1 MKTSALVFLCA
12 FSLSLAYFDD
22 YIEDP
27 WENEDEAV
35 NPESIKLQGKVYNC
49 TEDMDCDCPKLLC
62 TGVKSCRK
70 GGPLLAKCRL
80 AKDYSEI
87 NLQDAKR
94 KFWGKDGDCYC
105 Q

>member
-12 FSLSLAYFDD
+12 FSLSLAYFDN
-22 YIEDP
+22 YIEGP

-35 NPESIKLQGKVYNC
+35 NPESIKLQGKVYQC
-49 TEDMDCDCPKLLC
+49 TEDMDCDCPKLL
-62 TGVKSCRK
+62 S
-70 GGPLLAKCRL
+70 KCRL